1 MSRPCCTANEL
12 RAENRTIEL
21 TVLQFRPH
29 SWCLLTSAFSHEG
42 TGHLAFNMIT
52 LFFMAPPVLAMLGNV
67 GFLSLYLFSVCSS
80 FALLPKLRRISR
92 SLILCTTGLVRINFF
107 SPLQPLRDAKPL
119 LRSSCTFS
127 NPPTLSSFKDLTAN
141 SAVPFQ
147 GASGATYGTIAF
159 FAAAMPRATFLLFF
173 VVPVPAWVS
182 NHNLFRHSSGSMT

>member
-1 MSRPCCTANEL
+1 MSLNFGILARGHRSPGFQHDHVVLHGSPRPSDARQRRFPLALPFLCAYTPPRLLISLLVAS
-12 RAENRTIEL
+12 L
-21 TVLQFRPH
+21 TDSRCE
-29 SWCLLTSAFSHEG
+29 SIGS
-42 TGHLAFNMIT
+42 I
-52 LFFMAPPVLAMLGNV
+52 
-67 GFLSLYLFSVCSS
+67 
-80 FALLPKLRRISR
+80 RID
-92 SLILCTTGLVRINFF
+92 FF

-119 LRSSCTFS
+119 LRGSCMFS

-182 NHNLFRHSSGSMT
+182 NHNLFRHSSGSLTRADGF